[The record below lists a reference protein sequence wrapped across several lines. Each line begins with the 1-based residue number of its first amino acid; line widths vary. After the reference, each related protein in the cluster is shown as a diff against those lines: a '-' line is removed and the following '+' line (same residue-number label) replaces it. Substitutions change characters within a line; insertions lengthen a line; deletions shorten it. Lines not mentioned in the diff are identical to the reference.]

1 MDLDAFFLLHHGLAR
16 EAPGSDAATLEA
28 LRRVGPLPASPR
40 VLDLGCGPGAS
51 TLTLARALG
60 TPVTGVDLH
69 ASFLRQ
75 LEARAEAQGLAH
87 LVRAREADFGALPDA
102 PGSVDLLWSEG
113 AIYHLTWTEGLRRW
127 RPLLAPGG
135 AMALSELTWL
145 THAPPAEARSFWREA
160 YPNMGTV
167 DFNCAVA
174 KALGLRVQDTFVLQP
189 EAWWEG
195 YYGPLEARA
204 KRLAELVQGDTAL
217 SAVLEETRREL
228 ALWREHGESY
238 GYVFYLLR
246 AA

>member
-28 LRRVGPLPASPR
+28 LRRLGPLAQNPR

-51 TLTLARALG
+51 TLVLARSLQV
-60 TPVTGVDLH
+60 PVTGVDLH
-69 ASFLRQ
+69 APFLRR
-75 LEARAEAQGLAH
+75 LEARAEAEGLAH
-87 LVRAREADFGALPDA
+87 LVRTREADFGALPDA

-127 RPLLAPGG
+127 RSLLAPGG
-135 AMALSELTWL
+135 AMALTELTWL
-145 THAPPAEARSFWREA
+145 THAPPTEARSFWREA

-174 KALGLRVQDTFVLQP
+174 QALGLRVQDTFVLPP

-195 YYGPLEARA
+195 YYAPLEARA
-204 KRLAELVQGDTAL
+204 KRLAEQVQGDAAL
-217 SAVLEETRREL
+217 SAVIAQTRKEI
-228 ALWREHGESY
+228 ALYRAHGQSY

-246 AA
+246 V